1 VRPVR
6 TSSRLD
12 PSEVA
17 LVNGPGARKLV
28 SDPSLALDSGRASQR
43 AYSDSA
49 ERSFNGEETIVA
61 SSPLHRAAGHLEA
74 HLIVIAHPL
83 EHCLGR
89 RYSLKPGTVLD
100 VGRAADAEIGFPE
113 VPSISRR
120 HARVSYLSEGVCL
133 EDIGS
138 RNGTFL
144 NNHLVQGREW
154 LQSGDRFQIGAVVFK
169 FLMEEDAEHAYHE
182 AIHQMVICDGL
193 TDLFNRR
200 KFQEEF
206 EGEYNRARRY
216 GRPLSLILFDVDHFK
231 RINDSVGHLAGD
243 AVLQGIARLVKEI
256 TRREQ
261 VVARIGGEEFA
272 ILCPETPVDGA
283 TALAEKLRAA
293 FAAEIIEIPG
303 HNSISITCSFGVA
316 DVKPRMENST
326 ALFTTTDRALYQA
339 KAEGRNRVITIT

>member
-1 VRPVR
+1 M
-6 TSSRLD
+6 
-12 PSEVA
+12 
-17 LVNGPGARKLV
+17 NGPGARRLL
-28 SDPSLALDSGRASQR
+28 SDPVHALESGRPGPDDVAESR
-43 AYSDSA
+43 SA
-49 ERSFNGEETIVA
+49 DRSFNGEETIVA
-61 SSPLHRAAGHLEA
+61 SSPLHRTAAHLEA

-89 RYSLKPGTVLD
+89 RYSLKPGTVLE

-120 HARVSYLSEGVCL
+120 HARVSYLNEGVCL

-144 NNHLVQGREW
+144 NNHLVQGREA

-169 FLMEEDAEHAYHE
+169 FLLEEDAEHAYHE

-206 EGEYNRARRY
+206 DREFTRARRY
-216 GRPLSLILFDVDHFK
+216 QRPLSLILFDVDHFK

-243 AVLQGIARLVKEI
+243 AVLQGIARLVKEL

-272 ILCPETPVDGA
+272 VLCPETQVGGA
-283 TALAEKLRAA
+283 EALAEKLRAA
-293 FAAEIIEIPG
+293 FATEIIEIPG
-303 HNSISITCSFGVA
+303 QTQLSVTCSFGVA
-316 DVKPRMENST
+316 DLQPRMENSS
-326 ALFTTTDRALYQA
+326 ALFTTADRALYQA
-339 KAEGRNRVITIT
+339 KAAGRNRVVTITA

>member
-1 VRPVR
+1 
-6 TSSRLD
+6 
-12 PSEVA
+12 
-17 LVNGPGARKLV
+17 VNGPGARKLV
-28 SDPSLALDSGRASQR
+28 SDPSHALESGPASQSSY
-43 AYSDSA
+43 AEGAASA
-49 ERSFNGEETIVA
+49 DRSFNGEETIVA
-61 SSPLHRAAGHLEA
+61 SSPLHRAVGHLEA

-89 RYSLKPGTVLD
+89 RYSLKPGTILE

-120 HARVSYLSEGVCL
+120 HARVSYLAEGVCL

-144 NNHLVQGREW
+144 NNHLVQGRES

-169 FLMEEDAEHAYHE
+169 FLHEEDAEHAYHE

-206 EGEYNRARRY
+206 DREFTRSRRY
-216 GRPLSLILFDVDHFK
+216 QRPVSLILFDVDHFK

-243 AVLQGIARLVKEI
+243 AVLQGIARMVKEL

-272 ILCPETPVDGA
+272 VLCPETPVSGA
-283 TALAEKLRAA
+283 EALAEKLRAA
-293 FAAEIIEIPG
+293 FATEIIDIPG
-303 HNSISITCSFGVA
+303 QTQLSVTCSFGVA
-316 DVKPRMENST
+316 DLQPRMENSS
-326 ALFTTTDRALYQA
+326 ALFTTADRALYQA
-339 KAEGRNRVITIT
+339 KAAGRNLVVTITG

>member
-1 VRPVR
+1 
-6 TSSRLD
+6 
-12 PSEVA
+12 
-17 LVNGPGARKLV
+17 VNGPGARKAV
-28 SDPSLALDSGRASQR
+28 SDPSHALE
-43 AYSDSA
+43 SD
-49 ERSFNGEETIVA
+49 RSFNGEETIVA
-61 SSPLHRAAGHLEA
+61 SSPLHRTVAHLEA

-89 RYSLKPGTVLD
+89 RYSLKPGTVLE

-120 HARVSYLSEGVCL
+120 HARVSYLNEGVCL
-133 EDIGS
+133 EDLGS

-144 NNHLVQGREW
+144 NNHLVQGRES

-169 FLMEEDAEHAYHE
+169 FLLEADAEHAYHE

-206 EGEYNRARRY
+206 EREFTRARRY
-216 GRPLSLILFDVDHFK
+216 GRPVSLIVFDVDNFK
-231 RINDSVGHLAGD
+231 RINDTVGHLAGD

-293 FAAEIIEIPG
+293 FAAEIMDIPG
-303 HNSISITCSFGVA
+303 HDSLSVTCSFGVA
-316 DVKPRMENST
+316 DLKPRMENSS
-326 ALFTTTDRALYQA
+326 ALFTIADRALYQA
-339 KAEGRNRVITIT
+339 KAEGRNRVITIS

>member
-1 VRPVR
+1 
-6 TSSRLD
+6 
-12 PSEVA
+12 
-17 LVNGPGARKLV
+17 VNGPGPGARRLV
-28 SDPSLALDSGRASQR
+28 SDPSHALDSGRARQNGVADSG
-43 AYSDSA
+43 SA

-61 SSPLHRAAGHLEA
+61 SSPLHRTAARLEA

-89 RYSLKPGTVLD
+89 RYSLKPGTVLE

-120 HARVSYLSEGVCL
+120 HARVSYLNDGGVCL

-144 NNHLVQGREW
+144 NNHLVQGRES

-169 FLMEEDAEHAYHE
+169 FLLEEDAEHAYHE

-206 EGEYNRARRY
+206 DREFTRARRY
-216 GRPLSLILFDVDHFK
+216 IRPLSLILFDVDHFK

-243 AVLQGIARLVKEI
+243 AVLQGIARIVKEA

-272 ILCPETPVDGA
+272 VLCPETPVGGA
-283 TALAEKLRAA
+283 EALAEKLRAA
-293 FAAEIIEIPG
+293 FATEIIEIPG
-303 HNSISITCSFGVA
+303 QAALSVTCSFGVA
-316 DVKPRMENST
+316 DLQPRMENSN
-326 ALFTTTDRALYQA
+326 ALFSTADRALYQA
-339 KAEGRNRVITIT
+339 KSAGRNRVVTITSAAS

>member
-1 VRPVR
+1 MD
-6 TSSRLD
+6 S
-12 PSEVA
+12 SEVA

-28 SDPSLALDSGRASQR
+28 SDPSLDLDSGSASQ
-43 AYSDSA
+43 SGFSESA

-61 SSPLHRAAGHLEA
+61 SSPLHRAAAHLEA

-89 RYSLKPGTVLD
+89 RYSLKPGTVLE

-120 HARVSYLSEGVCL
+120 HARVSYLAEGVCL

-144 NNHLVQGREW
+144 NNHLVQGREA

-169 FLMEEDAEHAYHE
+169 FLLEEDAEHAYHE

-206 EGEYNRARRY
+206 DREFTRARRY

-243 AVLQGIARLVKEI
+243 AVLQGIARVVKVI

-272 ILCPETPVDGA
+272 VLCPETAVEGA

-293 FAAEIIEIPG
+293 FAAEIMDVPG
-303 HNSISITCSFGVA
+303 HSQLSITCSFGVA

-326 ALFTTTDRALYQA
+326 VLFSTADRALYQA
-339 KAEGRNRVITIT
+339 KAEGRNRVITIS